1 MTGKLPSAIAE
12 AGTEAE
18 SQFYIPAAVSLQE
31 RKLRALKHGDTFA
44 LFDHYGDII
53 PHSGTPEGLFH
64 RDTRYVSRLELLL
77 NGHRPMLLSSTIQ
90 DDNATLAVD
99 LTNPDIYLAGH
110 LSLPRNTIHLQR
122 LKFIWHGACH
132 ERIAIRNFDNVPHE
146 VLLALHFDG
155 DFADLFEVRGQE
167 RARRGERRRELA
179 GDGKVAIRYRGI
191 DGVSNT
197 LTIRLTPAPAQLREA
212 GANYRLLLEPQAQKT
227 VFLVLACEE
236 PAPAAKVAPADYFL
250 SMIASRRA
258 LGKSVRRA
266 ASVDSSNTLFN
277 EMITRAMSDLYMLVT
292 ETEHG
297 PYPYAGIP
305 WFSTP
310 FGRDGLITA
319 LFTLWLDPTIAKGAL
334 KYLAA
339 TQATS
344 LDADRDAEPGKIL
357 HETRGGEMARLREVP
372 FERYYGSVDATPL
385 FVVLAG
391 AYLERTGDLETVRSI
406 WPNLEA
412 ALQWIDRFGDG
423 DGDGFVE
430 YNRHSEN
437 GLVNQGWKDSHDSIF
452 HADGRLAQGPIAL
465 CEVQAYVYLA
475 KRHAARIARRLDLPG
490 QSAELEQQAD
500 ALQSKFEAMF
510 WCEEIGTYA
519 LALDGMKQPCRV
531 RASNAGHALFAGI
544 ASAERGARVA
554 DTLLQRDFFGGWGIR
569 TVAASQPRY
578 NPMSYHNGSI
588 WPHDNA
594 MIAMGLAHYG
604 RKDEAARLL
613 TAMFDAASYMDLR
626 RLPEL
631 YCGFARRRGKGPT
644 FYPVACS
651 PQAWAT
657 AAPFAML
664 QAILGLS
671 FDNRSREIRLKQPRL
686 PDFLDELRLRGLR
699 VAGQSAD
706 IEIRRH
712 DGDVAV
718 NVLRRDDNVRVVVSH

>member
-1 MTGKLPSAIAE
+1 MTGKLPSAIVE
-12 AGTEAE
+12 PGTEAE

-53 PHSGTPEGLFH
+53 PHSGTPEGVFH
-64 RDTRYVSRLELLL
+64 RDTRYLSRLELLL
-77 NGHRPMLLSSTIQ
+77 NGQRSMLLSSTIQ

-99 LTNPDIYLAGH
+99 LTNPDIYVAGH

-122 LKFIWHGACH
+122 LKFIWRGTCH
-132 ERIAIRNFDNVPHE
+132 ERIAVRNFDSVPHE
-146 VLLALHFDG
+146 VLIALHFDG

-167 RARRGERRRELA
+167 RARRGERSRELQ
-179 GDGKVAIRYRGI
+179 GNGKVAIRYRGI
-191 DGVSNT
+191 DGVPNT
-197 LTIRLTPAPAQLREA
+197 VTIRLTPAPTQLRET
-212 GANYRLLLEPQAQKT
+212 GATYRLLLEPQAQET
-227 VFLVLACEE
+227 VFLAFTCED
-236 PAPAAKVAPADYFL
+236 PAPATDAAPADYFR
-250 SMIASRRA
+250 SMIALRRA
-258 LGKSVRRA
+258 LRKSVRRA
-266 ASVDSSNTLFN
+266 AAVDSSNMLFN
-277 EMITRAMSDLYMLVT
+277 EMIARGMSDLYMLVT

-319 LFTLWLDPTIAKGAL
+319 LFTLWLDPSIARGVL

-344 LDADRDAEPGKIL
+344 IDPDRDAEPGKIL

-391 AYLERTGDLETVRSI
+391 AYLERTGDLETMRSI

-412 ALQWIDRFGDG
+412 ALRWIDRFGDR

-437 GLVNQGWKDSHDSIF
+437 GLVNQGWKDSHDSVF
-452 HADGRLAQGPIAL
+452 HADGQLALGPIAL

-475 KRHAARIARRLDLPG
+475 KRHAAQIARRLDLPE
-490 QSAELEQQAD
+490 AADELEHQAES
-500 ALQSKFEAMF
+500 LRSRFEAMF
-510 WCEEIGTYA
+510 WCEEIGSYA
-519 LALDGMKQPCRV
+519 LALDGSKQPCRI

-594 MIAMGLAHYG
+594 MIALGLARYG
-604 RKDEAARLL
+604 YKDEAARLL

-664 QAILGLS
+664 QAMLGLG
-671 FDNRSREIRLKQPRL
+671 FNHRSREIRLNRPRL
-686 PDFLDELRLRGLR
+686 PDFLDELRLRDLR
-699 VAGQSAD
+699 VAGQSVD
-706 IEIRRH
+706 IAIRRH
-712 DGDVAV
+712 GNDVAV
-718 NVLRRDDNVRVVVSH
+718 NVLRRDGNVRVVVSH